1 MEKLSSIWK
10 NNHLHGYHVYG
21 YHVYEKIIK
30 YMEKL

>member
-10 NNHLHGYHVYG
+10 NNHLYGYHVYG